1 MLGPV
6 TSRLIP
12 GAGLYLINVTDTLA
26 RVNATARLFRSFIC
40 VPCLPSPHR
49 IRATCESV
57 HGLFLT
63 FTRVHPPGI
72 SDRSGRSFWK
82 REKWTT
88 TGKNFHANFKF
99 LSFLSP
105 ITRSSS
111 SFETRRIRIET
122 NTLESRAT
130 WRLHIMHISC
140 TTRRRGI
147 RHLSRAKPELFLDY
161 RPRACASTTIRVPS
175 GWSEHQKFA
184 FVMAFHV
191 PSPPISDVN
200 WAPTQQQSIRTKF
213 GA

>member
-72 SDRSGRSFWK
+72 SDRSERSFWK
-82 REKWTT
+82 RERWLRKISTRI
-88 TGKNFHANFKF
+88 FHFF
-99 LSFLSP
+99 LFFHQLLVQVHPSKREGLELKRILSKVELHTHNAYFVYDTKARNP
-105 ITRSSS
+105 PLISRQAGAVPRLSSS
-111 SFETRRIRIET
+111 SVRLDDNPRPLWVERASKVRIC
-122 NTLESRAT
+122 N
-130 WRLHIMHISC
+130 
-140 TTRRRGI
+140 GI
-147 RHLSRAKPELFLDY
+147 
-161 RPRACASTTIRVPS
+161 PRSVP
-175 GWSEHQKFA
+175 A
-184 FVMAFHV
+184 
-191 PSPPISDVN
+191 D
-200 WAPTQQQSIRTKF
+200 F
-213 GA
+213 GR